1 MKVVS
6 IVPDIHSTAVEHVG
20 KHFDLVLGVDIH
32 WTKLP
37 FPPFPLPLPHPFI
50 GFIFDPMEYVHFE
63 ICVPGI
69 LQQLLK
75 LPAKLPMGA
84 SVYVHG
90 RIKATTTTSV
100 FGFGCTIK
108 PKNAG
113 PLAAACMVGKV
124 IPIKHITGGLPF
136 YKIFFGDLEGPHD
149 GEIYIGSNSVIL
161 NGSECSGSSAGQ
173 VLTCWG
179 SPFGHQYFPPAWLS
193 LYQHILTLYVQLNFK
208 PPVLVGGR
216 FVPHQYSLS
225 DILMRAAAVFLM
237 KGLTILARKGL
248 TRFNHLLQGKFG
260 SRNPVSRALCFFGLE
275 PVNFVT
281 GAMNFCWD
289 DFELLGDHT
298 IRWTSA
304 WQSDISYCGILGN
317 GVLCNYDLF
326 IIPQFVDGVAAYNN
340 PLENQVFPIPIVEVG
355 SPEEYYR
362 PLHLWQHRPDAR
374 TWIIRTVSATYT
386 YRAFP
391 DREYG
396 LVYRAV
402 RIAYAAGGFIVLDY
416 DRDTHLLSTL
426 SDHVGRLLVFGQ
438 DTERGLILS
447 ATYKYEDISDLL
459 VVYEYDESRN
469 LRSVSDRFGKSIS
482 FTYDEHNRVV
492 RRQNRNGMSYTW
504 SYDDAGRVVH
514 TSGDGG
520 VQEGRI
526 TYLEGCNEVIYPGTG
541 GRERY
546 YYDEHDLVY
555 KKVDAL
561 GGETWYGYDAW
572 QERTL
577 VGTAEGKVSKYEYD
591 TRGNLVKFTAS
602 DGSEYTSEY
611 DTHNRLMARTSPL
624 GNREEWGYDAEFGR
638 LVFRKESDGTVV
650 RYTYEADNGRPS
662 AIEYGDGLRVELQYN
677 ALGLLSVIKDSF
689 GVQQT
694 RTYDAYGRPLT
705 YSHGD
710 GTHTQWRRDR
720 LGRVTRYAAPG
731 QRVLHITYDAYDLPV
746 ELTSG
751 NECWNLEYTALGSLL
766 SQTRRTRSL
775 RKVSSV
781 HYTYDAYDRLRSVEN
796 ELGERYLF
804 GRDLNG
810 SVILEKGFDGSERRY
825 DRDLDGTVIK
835 THLPDGTIVHH
846 QHDQAGRLTYNRYA
860 DGSWEAWEYDKG
872 GLLTKA
878 YNADSVTEFVHNA
891 IGQVVKETQD
901 GQSVEHVYDARSR
914 LARTISG
921 LGADLGYGYDLM
933 GLSDSITARSSGSH
947 RPWEVRIERDRL
959 GRETHRRMTGGIESA
974 YFYDTVGRPC
984 RQRVMRGEHRL
995 YDRSYGWGDDFRL
1008 LETLNTITGA
1018 RVRYDYDAFGRLSE
1032 AEYGAGFRQYRTTDA
1047 MGNVYASSECT
1058 DRTYGRGGQLRQ
1070 DGTWHYHYDAQG
1082 NLVLKTKRRIDPSCG
1097 FESVLWHKGDYAYV
1111 WQANGMLRSV
1121 TRPDGKTVTF
1131 KYDALGRRK
1140 EKRFDGKIHRYLWDG
1155 NVVLHEWAYAET
1167 DSPQEIIT
1175 EDGRIT
1181 FDRSEPADNVITWV
1195 YDTDSYVPT
1204 AKIENGKTYSIVS
1217 DYIGRPVQAYDEC
1230 GTVVW
1235 QADYD
1240 IYGNLRNLRGDRE
1253 FIPFRQVGQYEDAQ
1267 TGLYYNRFRY
1277 YDPNIGNYISQ
1288 DPIGLAGNNPTMYGY
1303 VRNIN
1308 VNFDLWGLFLSLPA
1322 SSVKNPWKEGEII
1335 RSIIVPE
1342 GGMEIDMAMAPG
1354 QTRTGSWGTIDKI
1367 TDVDFVRNKLAVTPE
1382 FKPEISHVQRY
1393 RIPEGTRVQVGIAGP
1408 QEYKGVR
1415 YEGGGQQVELLNYE
1429 DRAKLEPIGKPRGLN
1444 YK

>member
-1 MKVVS
+1 M
-6 IVPDIHSTAVEHVG
+6 
-20 KHFDLVLGVDIH
+20 
-32 WTKLP
+32 
-37 FPPFPLPLPHPFI
+37 
-50 GFIFDPMEYVHFE
+50 
-63 ICVPGI
+63 
-69 LQQLLK
+69 
-75 LPAKLPMGA
+75 
-84 SVYVHG
+84 
-90 RIKATTTTSV
+90 
-100 FGFGCTIK
+100 
-108 PKNAG
+108 
-113 PLAAACMVGKV
+113 
-124 IPIKHITGGLPF
+124 
-136 YKIFFGDLEGPHD
+136 
-149 GEIYIGSNSVIL
+149 
-161 NGSECSGSSAGQ
+161 
-173 VLTCWG
+173 
-179 SPFGHQYFPPAWLS
+179 
-193 LYQHILTLYVQLNFK
+193 
-208 PPVLVGGR
+208 
-216 FVPHQYSLS
+216 
-225 DILMRAAAVFLM
+225 
-237 KGLTILARKGL
+237 
-248 TRFNHLLQGKFG
+248 
-260 SRNPVSRALCFFGLE
+260 
-275 PVNFVT
+275 
-281 GAMNFCWD
+281 
-289 DFELLGDHT
+289 
-298 IRWTSA
+298 
-304 WQSDISYCGILGN
+304 
-317 GVLCNYDLF
+317 
-326 IIPQFVDGVAAYNN
+326 
-340 PLENQVFPIPIVEVG
+340 
-355 SPEEYYR
+355 
-362 PLHLWQHRPDAR
+362 
-374 TWIIRTVSATYT
+374 
-386 YRAFP
+386 
-391 DREYG
+391 
-396 LVYRAV
+396 
-402 RIAYAAGGFIVLDY
+402 
-416 DRDTHLLSTL
+416 
-426 SDHVGRLLVFGQ
+426 
-438 DTERGLILS
+438 
-447 ATYKYEDISDLL
+447 
-459 VVYEYDESRN
+459 
-469 LRSVSDRFGKSIS
+469 
-482 FTYDEHNRVV
+482 
-492 RRQNRNGMSYTW
+492 
-504 SYDDAGRVVH
+504 
-514 TSGDGG
+514 
-520 VQEGRI
+520 
-526 TYLEGCNEVIYPGTG
+526 
-541 GRERY
+541 
-546 YYDEHDLVY
+546 
-555 KKVDAL
+555 
-561 GGETWYGYDAW
+561 
-572 QERTL
+572 
-577 VGTAEGKVSKYEYD
+577 
-591 TRGNLVKFTAS
+591 
-602 DGSEYTSEY
+602 
-611 DTHNRLMARTSPL
+611 
-624 GNREEWGYDAEFGR
+624 
-638 LVFRKESDGTVV
+638 
-650 RYTYEADNGRPS
+650 
-662 AIEYGDGLRVELQYN
+662 
-677 ALGLLSVIKDSF
+677 
-689 GVQQT
+689 
-694 RTYDAYGRPLT
+694 
-705 YSHGD
+705 
-710 GTHTQWRRDR
+710 
-720 LGRVTRYAAPG
+720 
-731 QRVLHITYDAYDLPV
+731 LHITYDAYDLPV

-921 LGADLGYGYDLM
+921 LGADLGYGYDLT

-1058 DRTYGRGGQLRQ
+1058 DRIYGRGGQLRQ

-1140 EKRFDGKIHRYLWDG
+1140 EKRFDGRIHRYLWDG

-1181 FDRSEPADNVITWV
+1181 FDRSEPADDVITWV

-1253 FIPFRQVGQYEDAQ
+1253 FIPFRQVGQYEDTE

-1277 YDPNIGNYISQ
+1277 YDPNIGNYISH
-1288 DPIGLAGNNPTMYGY
+1288 DPIGLAGNNPTLYGY
-1303 VRNIN
+1303 V
-1308 VNFDLWGLFLSLPA
+1308 FD
-1322 SSVKNPWKEGEII
+1322 N
-1335 RSIIVPE
+1335 
-1342 GGMEIDMAMAPG
+1342 
-1354 QTRTGSWGTIDKI
+1354 
-1367 TDVDFVRNKLAVTPE
+1367 
-1382 FKPEISHVQRY
+1382 
-1393 RIPEGTRVQVGIAGP
+1393 
-1408 QEYKGVR
+1408 
-1415 YEGGGQQVELLNYE
+1415 
-1429 DRAKLEPIGKPRGLN
+1429 
-1444 YK
+1444 